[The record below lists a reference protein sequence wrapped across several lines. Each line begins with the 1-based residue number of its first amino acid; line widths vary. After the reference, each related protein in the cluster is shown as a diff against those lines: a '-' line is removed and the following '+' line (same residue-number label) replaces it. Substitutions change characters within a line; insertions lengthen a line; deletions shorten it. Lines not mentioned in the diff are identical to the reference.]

1 MKIFLFWCF
10 LWLPVSTLAAPLEDT
25 INTFESAWAAIYYR
39 QDNTAKVR
47 DYDQLLLTIK
57 NSYADYPHQPE
68 LIFFEALVTASR
80 AEYIDRLAA
89 LDSIA
94 YVRTILSQIITI
106 KPTTMAGSAY
116 VVLATLY
123 HQAPAWPIAFGDDK
137 KAEEFFKTALIIN
150 PNSLDG
156 NYYYGQFLVAKNA
169 LKEAE
174 FYFKQALNIPLRPTQ
189 LLTDSRLRLAAQQAL
204 TQLMQQ
210 QEKSWS
216 ARKQE

>member
-10 LWLPVSTLAAPLEDT
+10 IWVPISSLAATLDDT
-25 INTFESAWAAIYYR
+25 INTFESAWASIYYR
-39 QDNTAKVR
+39 QDNTEKAR
-47 DYDQLLLTIK
+47 DYEQLLLTIK
-57 NSYADYPHQPE
+57 KSYADYPQQPE

-80 AEYIDRLAA
+80 AEYLAPLAA

-94 YVRTILSQIITI
+94 YVRTILSQIITL
-106 KPTTMAGSAY
+106 KPSTMAGSAY

-137 KAEEFFKTALIIN
+137 KAEELFKAALTIN

-169 LKEAE
+169 PKDAE
-174 FYFKQALNIPLRPTQ
+174 FYFKQTVKIPLRPKQ
-189 LLTDSRLRLAAQQAL
+189 LLSDSQLRLAAQQAL
-204 TQLMQQ
+204 TQLAQQ
-210 QEKSWS
+210 QERSWS
-216 ARKQE
+216 TGKQE